1 MDFCDFNLIHV
12 ASCCE
17 CGFSSNNKE
26 HFNRTKSEKTEFSV
40 EKFSKGWEEKIAPLL
55 KKAQGAGEAFYSED
69 RDIKQCILSYDMA
82 VATCEQM
89 TSIATNDQQKG
100 QPSEKKLQC

>member
-1 MDFCDFNLIHV
+1 M
-12 ASCCE
+12 
-17 CGFSSNNKE
+17 
-26 HFNRTKSEKTEFSV
+26 
-40 EKFSKGWEEKIAPLL
+40 L

-100 QPSEKKLQC
+100 VALRKEASMLMIQAEIFMESQDRDAAEANLKKVVEALEPIFERLK